1 MLRVGSASNWRR
13 EHAALSHPNIVA
25 VHDVG
30 AENGVFYIVS
40 ELVDGESLSNAK
52 FGLRKTLDI
61 AVQIA
66 NGVAAHAAGIIHRDL
81 KPDNILLT
89 RDGRVKILDFGL
101 AKLASTQGPPAA
113 GAETTTM
120 NTGPG
125 MVMGTVGYM
134 SPEQVR
140 GLDVDSRS
148 DIFSFGVILHELLS
162 GKRAFHGETSA
173 ETMTAILKQDP
184 PELPETVPSA
194 VRQVVGHCL
203 EKEPTNRFQSA
214 RDLSFALAAMSQSG
228 SHSGAAPVLAKRSS
242 WKRRGLAALAV
253 LLLIVLS
260 VVADRLLSPTTPTE
274 SWSGVMLGGPEKAL
288 NPRLSPDGNLL
299 AMQAMVGTL
308 RKWR

>member
-1 MLRVGSASNWRR
+1 MWARRMGS
-13 EHAALSHPNIVA
+13 L
-25 VHDVG
+25 
-30 AENGVFYIVS
+30 YIVS
-40 ELVDGESLSNAK
+40 ELVDGESLRNAK

-66 NGVAAHAAGIIHRDL
+66 SGVAAAHAAGIIHRDL

-89 RDGRVKILDFGL
+89 RDARVKILDFGL
-101 AKLASTQGPPAA
+101 AKLASTQAPSAA
-113 GAETTTM
+113 GADTTTM

-148 DIFSFGVILHELLS
+148 DIFSFGVILHELLT

-173 ETMTAILKQDP
+173 EVMTAILKQDP

-214 RDLSFALAAMSQSG
+214 RDLSFALAAMSQSS
-228 SHSGAAPVLAKRSS
+228 SHSGAAPALAKPSS
-242 WKRRGLAALAV
+242 WQRRGLAALAV

-260 VVADRLLSPTTPTE
+260 VVADRFLSGNSDRVLVRSDAGRAGESTEPTTL
-274 SWSGVMLGGPEKAL
+274 SG
-288 NPRLSPDGNLL
+288 R
-299 AMQAMVGTL
+299 
-308 RKWR
+308 